1 MYVVSPWSRG
11 GWVNS
16 QSLTTP
22 GAALP
27 GSALQDQEENISPRR
42 RAVLGDLTSAFN
54 FVTPNNETL
63 PDLKL
68 LTRAGADQ
76 LRTDQQAL
84 PQVTVPDPSV
94 QAKPQQR
101 TGVLLARLA
110 LRAAR

>member
-1 MYVVSPWSRG
+1 M
-11 GWVNS
+11 
-16 QSLTTP
+16 
-22 GAALP
+22 
-27 GSALQDQEENISPRR
+27 
-42 RAVLGDLTSAFN
+42 LGDLTSAFN

-94 QAKPQQR
+94 Q
-101 TGVLLARLA
+101 
-110 LRAAR
+110 